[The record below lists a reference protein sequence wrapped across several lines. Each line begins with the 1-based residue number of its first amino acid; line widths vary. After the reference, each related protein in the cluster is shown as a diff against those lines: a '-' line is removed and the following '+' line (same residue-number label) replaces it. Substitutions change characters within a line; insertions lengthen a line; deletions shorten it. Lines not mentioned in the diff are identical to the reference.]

1 MKGDFKK
8 NWQETRERFVA
19 WWKRKEMGRPLMVV
33 TAPRSQFP
41 TSHDGHEHEK
51 NAVSMEEQWLNAE
64 GVLQRKEVEFGR
76 TAFLGEAF
84 PYLWADLGPGSLG
97 TFLGAKPVFEPD
109 TVWYE
114 PCFDR
119 ARDAVIRFQKDS
131 PWWRWTMETTRLA
144 VERARGRY
152 LVTFPDLIENIDTLA
167 AILGTEET
175 LIYLID
181 APDEIHR
188 LQKELLPIWFEAY
201 NALYDL
207 IQDEEGWS
215 SFAAFNIW
223 GPGKTAKLQCDF
235 SAMISPAM
243 FDEFV
248 LPYLQE
254 QCDALDCTIYHLDG
268 SHAIRHLDSLLSI
281 DSLDC
286 IQWTPGAGAPDGGD
300 PCWDDIYRKS
310 LDAGKCIHAH
320 MPPHQVKDF
329 VKRFGKTGVFIQT
342 YAPSEE
348 EGQRLINESFAW

>member
-1 MKGDFKK
+1 MKGDFKE
-8 NWQETRERFVA
+8 NWLETRERFIS
-19 WWKRKEMGRPLMVV
+19 WWKRKEMDRPLMVV
-33 TAPRSQFP
+33 TAPRSHLS
-41 TSHDGHEHEK
+41 TCNDAHEHEK
-51 NAVSMEEQWLNAE
+51 KAISVEEQWLNAE
-64 GVLQRKEVEFGR
+64 GVLQRKEAEFEE
-76 TAFLGEAF
+76 TAYLGEAF

-114 PCFDR
+114 PCFDQL
-119 ARDAVIRFQKDS
+119 RDAVIRLQKDS
-131 PWWRWTMETTRLA
+131 VWWRWTLKTTQLA

-152 LVTFPDLIENIDTLA
+152 LVTFPDLIENLDTLA
-167 AILGTEET
+167 AVLGTEET
-175 LIYLID
+175 LVYLID

-188 LQKELLPIWFEAY
+188 LQKELLPVWFEAY

-215 SFAAFNIW
+215 AFAAFNIW

-235 SAMISPAM
+235 SAMISPDM

-248 LPYLQE
+248 LPYLQD

-300 PCWDDIYRKS
+300 PCWDDIYRKT

-320 MPPHQVKDF
+320 MPPHRVKDF
-329 VKRFGKTGVFIQT
+329 VKRFGKTGVLIQT
-342 YAPSEE
+342 HTPSEE
-348 EGQRLINESFAW
+348 VGQRLIDESFAR